1 MGIYLECIK
10 LIKAG
15 TGACTCRQVIDM
27 KNYKLQKRAIEKN
40 KFHEILI
47 IAMFAL
53 FTVSLL
59 YSFLCS
65 IKNKHYDALNYLSNI
80 FSKLP
85 YLQIFLIFFA
95 FEICQKMHRYCEAV
109 SVTKKGVVNMYKTH
123 LGVIA
128 TYVLFLTL
136 EALVITLAVTF
147 LSPLCCAVLFLNV
160 ILSLFFYFFLGCLA
174 AVFIGFMFSFI
185 KHKVICYFLIIL
197 IALSGIPF
205 LKDVISNIYSASGIN
220 IIKLFEIFTLYPS
233 SMNWANYY
241 HTGIVINNSK
251 VELILFWIVF
261 SVFIFILK
269 QKPTAVRYKAAKGTV
284 CLILCAALMTGYLM
298 PFAMIDMGNGPSGLF
313 ANEEYYQ
320 YNEGCQTEEAADFKV
335 TKYKLDLSA
344 YRILK
349 ARADIYVD
357 KNNLSE
363 YKFTLYHGYKVTKVT
378 DQGGKKLDFSQ
389 ETDYLTVLNS
399 GNSNIEFI
407 SVEYK
412 GDGNEFYSNHS
423 GMLLTGNFAYYP
435 VPGYRIVFERTGHQ
449 GILDCSLDYKTEFD
463 VTVNNL
469 SDVFCNLDEMEENHF
484 TGKSDSVT
492 VISGFIKSIK
502 INDTEIYYPYL
513 DDIYNEEY
521 LKEGFESFIE
531 KNHNVKKIFIL
542 PNISQSEKE
551 GVVLFDDYLI
561 TSRDYDIEG
570 FVLKSQTSYEK
581 TDLAGFM
588 AVYAT
593 EDEEQYWIF
602 CRDVAEQTGDNEKIE
617 LMDVLEE
624 VLSEG
629 DEETVQ
635 QIKDYL
641 VDNSDKRTPV
651 EFLES
656 LR

>member
-1 MGIYLECIK
+1 
-10 LIKAG
+10 
-15 TGACTCRQVIDM
+15 M

-40 KFHEILI
+40 KFHESLLI
-47 IAMFAL
+47 IMFAL
-53 FTVSLL
+53 VTAFLV
-59 YSFLCS
+59 YSFICCALENS
-65 IKNKHYDALNYLSNI
+65 IDSVIFLSNTL
-80 FSKLP
+80 FVLP
-85 YLQIFLIFFA
+85 YLQIFLIFFT
-95 FEICQKMHRYCEAV
+95 FETCQKMHRYCEAV

-123 LGVIA
+123 LGVIV

-136 EALVITLAVTF
+136 EALVLNLAVTF
-147 LSPLCCAVLFLNV
+147 ISPLCCAVLVFNV
-160 ILSLFFYFFLGCLA
+160 ISVLFFYFFLGCLA
-174 AVFIGFMFSFI
+174 AVFIGFIFSFI

-197 IALSGIPF
+197 IAASEIQF
-205 LKDVISNIYSASGIN
+205 LKDIASNIYELSGVN
-220 IIKLFEIFTLYPS
+220 VIKFFELFNLYPHS
-233 SMNWANYY
+233 ISFSPNY
-241 HTGIVINNSK
+241 HVSVIINNSK

-269 QKPTAVRYKAAKGTV
+269 QKPNAVRHRAAKSTV
-284 CLILCAALMTGYLM
+284 CFILCAALMTGYLM
-298 PFAMIDMGNGPSGLF
+298 PFAMANMDSGPSGCF
-313 ANEEYYQ
+313 ANDEYYE
-320 YNEGCQTEEAADFKV
+320 YNKGCEKEKAADFKV

-378 DQGGKKLDFSQ
+378 DQGGNKLDFSQ

-399 GNSNIEFI
+399 GNSNIESI

-412 GDGNEFYSNHS
+412 GDGNKYYSNHS

-435 VPGYRIVFERTGHQ
+435 VPGYRIVFEEEGHQ
-449 GILDCSLDYKTEFD
+449 GLLNCSLDYKTEFD

-502 INDTEIYYPYL
+502 INDTEVFYPYL
-513 DDIYNEEY
+513 YNMYDEEY
-521 LKEGFESFIE
+521 LKECFESFIE
-531 KNHNVKKIFIL
+531 KTPHVKKIFIL
-542 PNISQSEKE
+542 PDVNFDEKE
-551 GVVLFDDYLI
+551 SVVLFDDYLI
-561 TSRDYDIEG
+561 TERDYDIEG

-602 CRDVAEQTGDNEKIE
+602 CRDVAEQMGDNEKIE